1 MPLTLA
7 LAGIFLYLAVRQ
19 VDWVETLATLKNGNP
34 ALLGLVLVLFA
45 LSCLARGL
53 RWKVLLSAEK
63 QLPLATVFWS
73 MMVGYLGNSYL
84 PARAGEVIRAL
95 LVGQRGGI
103 SKAFALATALT
114 ERIADAVILV
124 AVCAAAL
131 ASLPSLPTE
140 LLQAMRA
147 MALVGAVGAVL
158 VFIAPRL
165 GSLIHGMI
173 GRFPLLSTGL
183 RSKLDG
189 MAGSFLTGAGALQKP
204 RRLAQFAGYSALL
217 WSLDTLIALTMARA
231 FELSL
236 NPAQAFILLAAL
248 GISSAIPSTP
258 GYVGV
263 YQFVAVAVL
272 TPFGFSNSQAIAYI
286 LAFQANQYLGIT
298 IYGLIGLL
306 SLGGLRKVK
315 DTGKVDENR

>member
-1 MPLTLA
+1 
-7 LAGIFLYLAVRQ
+7 
-19 VDWVETLATLKNGNP
+19 
-34 ALLGLVLVLFA
+34 
-45 LSCLARGL
+45 
-53 RWKVLLSAEK
+53 
-63 QLPLATVFWS
+63 
-73 MMVGYLGNSYL
+73 
-84 PARAGEVIRAL
+84 
-95 LVGQRGGI
+95 
-103 SKAFALATALT
+103 
-114 ERIADAVILV
+114 
-124 AVCAAAL
+124 
-131 ASLPSLPTE
+131 
-140 LLQAMRA
+140 
-147 MALVGAVGAVL
+147 
-158 VFIAPRL
+158 
-165 GSLIHGMI
+165 
-173 GRFPLLSTGL
+173 
-183 RSKLDG
+183 
-189 MAGSFLTGAGALQKP
+189 
-204 RRLAQFAGYSALL
+204 
-217 WSLDTLIALTMARA
+217 MARA